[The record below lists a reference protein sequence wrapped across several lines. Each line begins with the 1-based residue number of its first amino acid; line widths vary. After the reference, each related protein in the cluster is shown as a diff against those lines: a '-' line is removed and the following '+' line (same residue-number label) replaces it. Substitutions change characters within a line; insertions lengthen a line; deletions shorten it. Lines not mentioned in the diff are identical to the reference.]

1 MKRNNSIILYMVL
14 TTLVFAGGS
23 IRIETLE
30 KKQLKNNIVYIESE
44 QNPFSGRL
52 EGGNI
57 SEEYKNGIKNGI
69 FKGEFIDEGQKFLY
83 EGKYIEGIKHGVWTI
98 KYSTGEKRAIL
109 EYNYDKPCGQWK
121 YFYKNNKLEAFE
133 NFENG
138 LISGDM
144 RTFDGNGNE
153 TLKVSYHNG
162 LLNGRFI
169 SYYSQNKINT
179 VANFHHGKL
188 NGQIKI
194 FSKTGILLLDGKY
207 LQDKREDVWELYYNS
222 GDIKTR
228 VSYKNG
234 KKDGE
239 SIIYDKLGMIV
250 EKTTFKNGIEIGQQD
265 VKEKNNINKDKL
277 VSKFKKFNRELRYEK
292 YNEILTNL

>member
-1 MKRNNSIILYMVL
+1 MKRNNSIILYMAL

-23 IRIETLE
+23 IRVETLE

-44 QNPFSGRL
+44 KDPFSGRI
-52 EGGNI
+52 EGKNI
-57 SEEYKNGIKNGI
+57 SEEYKNGIRNGI

-98 KYSTGEKRAIL
+98 KYSTGEKKAIL

-144 RTFDGNGNE
+144 RIFDENGNE

-265 VKEKNNINKDKL
+265 AKEKNNINKDKL